1 MLVRHSLKCLSLLV
15 LVLLVSQGC
24 ATSSTAVFR
33 CEPGVEINDGL
44 ELSIDLLVVNDSEEQ
59 QIRQLGD
66 DWFYSDLRRS
76 LGSRRTTVSVA
87 TNCSDTSVTVPKV
100 KDFQRLAIIADY
112 KFEGQGRDKSQMYFY
127 GKEYWSGKPLRVR
140 VFDRNLNISQ
150 GR

>member
-1 MLVRHSLKCLSLLV
+1 MLARHSLKSLLLLC
-15 LVLLVSQGC
+15 LVLLASQGC
-24 ATSSTAVFR
+24 SSSMAVFR

-44 ELSIDLLVVNDSEEQ
+44 ELSIDLLVVSDGEEQ

-87 TNCSDTSVTVPKV
+87 SNCSDKSVVVPKV

-112 KFEGQGRDKSQMYFY
+112 KFEGQGRAKTQMYFY
-127 GKEYWSGKPLRVR
+127 GKDYWQGKTLRVR